1 MSLVSSSIDWHM
13 MHVFW
18 GVALVATVLLLRR
31 NLQYGMRTK
40 DLPPGPPT
48 TPLIGNLLQMPTKNF
63 HTGLQKLSQH
73 CKCLMRS
80 LQWTKP
86 VTPSTSLVWADRL
99 TVDGPI
105 MTMKLGGQNLFLLN
119 EPTVVRDL
127 IEKRQGNYSCRPDF
141 YMRSFGDNLNIAMR
155 E

>member
-1 MSLVSSSIDWHM
+1 
-13 MHVFW
+13 
-18 GVALVATVLLLRR
+18 
-31 NLQYGMRTK
+31 
-40 DLPPGPPT
+40 
-48 TPLIGNLLQMPTKNF
+48 
-63 HTGLQKLSQH
+63 
-73 CKCLMRS
+73 
-80 LQWTKP
+80 
-86 VTPSTSLVWADRL
+86 
-99 TVDGPI
+99 